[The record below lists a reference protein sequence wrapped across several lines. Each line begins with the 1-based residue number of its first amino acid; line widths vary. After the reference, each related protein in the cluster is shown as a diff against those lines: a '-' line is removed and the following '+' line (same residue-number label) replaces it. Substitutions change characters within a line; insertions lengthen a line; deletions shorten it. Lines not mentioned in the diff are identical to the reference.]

1 MAYGGGNWVNYI
13 NAAGSGI
20 NTTAISLF
28 EADSTFA
35 VYANFFNQTSV
46 TNASVWDYTAGATID
61 YEMQVADQKAGRK
74 IKMPTHV
81 EYSQYNLEELS
92 GFNVSEIWS
101 RWVDPS
107 AGLTTEGIC
116 CGQGHFIIELAPQQ
130 TVDQLNG
137 FLDRL
142 GVASCCGGA

>member
-20 NTTAISLF
+20 NATATSLF

-61 YEMQVADQKAGRK
+61 YEMQVADQKAGKK
-74 IKMPTHV
+74 IRMPTHV
-81 EYSQYNLEELS
+81 EYSEYNLVQLS
-92 GFNVSEIWS
+92 GFNVSEVWS
-101 RWVDPS
+101 RWVDE
-107 AGLTTEGIC
+107 GVDLTTEGIC
-116 CGQGHFIIELAPQQ
+116 CGQGHFIVELAPQQ

-142 GVASCCGGA
+142 GVAPCCGGV